1 MQAQILAVVMY
12 VSIGVNL
19 FAGAFI
25 SATPSDHPLPWYV
38 LAGYAGF
45 NALSSSLKSDGLPLP
60 GISTVAKA
68 SAWLVAVL
76 LVGNLM
82 GCSTNQ
88 QADLDGFKVGLAAA
102 ETGASYYT
110 NLPPCT
116 TPVTAQVCSDPA
128 TVVKIRS
135 AGASAFAAIQQAQ
148 GVVTAGGS
156 VDEAA
161 LLAALTAFQ
170 NEVAAL
176 PKPTAGAH

>member
-1 MQAQILAVVMY
+1 MKRIILAL
-12 VSIGVNL
+12 STIT
-19 FAGAFI
+19 A
-25 SATPSDHPLPWYV
+25 
-38 LAGYAGF
+38 LAA
-45 NALSSSLKSDGLPLP
+45 
-60 GISTVAKA
+60 
-68 SAWLVAVL
+68 
-76 LVGNLM
+76 
-82 GCSTNQ
+82 CSTNQ
-88 QADLDGFKVGLAAA
+88 QADIDGFKVGLAAA
-102 ETGASYYT
+102 DTGASYYT

-116 TPVTAQVCSDPA
+116 TPVTAEVCSDPA